1 MLSGGLKNDV
11 SRANFMKFILPIL
24 LASSALL
31 SAQPGEQTYKTLCA
45 ACHGPDGKGVGV
57 GANQFPPLRKS
68 DWVKGDARR
77 MIQVV
82 LGGLQGHITV
92 NGRDYN
98 IVMPPHGSSMTDQQ
112 IADVVSYVRQN
123 LGNKEKPV
131 TVAMVKEQRAQK
143 DNPVMPKMW
152 TADTL
157 LKKFP
162 LETKKQNHRINDLLS
177 YIHHGDFKTLAQL
190 RASKAKNVE
199 EEKGGLIS
207 LKHADRKEKFGLV
220 WTGWLDVPQDGKY
233 TFSYD
238 TDDGGAISINGKE
251 IITRDRIGP
260 EGKPTQKAIELKKG
274 RAEIKIEYFEYTG
287 KKAVAL
293 SWKGPGVKNTSL
305 SEGKMK
311 QKAGNP
317 IIMLKAP
324 EGEATIYRNFIAGTD
339 ARGIGVGYSEG
350 VNLAFSGDSM
360 SLDMIWTGDFI
371 DAGRHWTSRGQ
382 GFQKPA
388 GDDTVTINRGLAF
401 AQLSS
406 QTNAWPKNAQ
416 KDFKPMFKG
425 YSLNKA
431 QHPTFAYLF
440 GKIQIQDK
448 PQPGADGKSLTRTIT
463 INVPESA
470 KSDGSLYFR
479 ALSGAAVTATGDR
492 TFKFED
498 LSVNV
503 SSSELPPFTREN
515 ELIIPV
521 PTTAGMHTLTITY
534 TWN

>member
-1 MLSGGLKNDV
+1 
-11 SRANFMKFILPIL
+11 MKFILPIL
-24 LASSALL
+24 LAGSSLL
-31 SAQPGEQTYKTLCA
+31 SAQPGEQIYKTLCA
-45 ACHGPDGKGVGV
+45 ACHGPDGKGVGE
-57 GANQFPPLRKS
+57 GANKFPPLHQS
-68 DWVKGDARR
+68 DWVKGDSRR
-77 MIQVV
+77 IIQVV
-82 LGGLQGHITV
+82 LGGLQGPITV
-92 NGRDYN
+92 NGKDYN
-98 IVMPPHGSSMTDQQ
+98 LLMPPHGGSMTDQQ

-123 LGNKEKPV
+123 LGNKEKSV
-131 TVAMVKEQRAQK
+131 TLAMVKEQRAQK

-162 LETKKQNHRINDLLS
+162 LETHKKNHRINDLLS
-177 YIHHGDFKTLAQL
+177 YIHHGDFKKLSDL

-207 LKHADRKEKFGLV
+207 IKHADRKEKFGLV
-220 WTGWLDVPQDGKY
+220 WTGWLAVPKDGKY
-233 TFSYD
+233 TFAYD
-238 TDDGGAISINGKE
+238 TDDGGAVSINGKE

-260 EGKPTQKAIELKKG
+260 AGSPTKKAVELKKG

-287 KKAVAL
+287 QESVAL
-293 SWKGPGVKNTSL
+293 SWRGPGVKNVSL

-317 IIMLKAP
+317 VIMLKAP
-324 EGEATIYRNFIAGTD
+324 EGEATIYRNFIEGTD

-371 DAGRHWTSRGQ
+371 DAGRHWTNRGQ

-388 GDDTVTINRGLAF
+388 GDGIVTVNRGLAF

-406 QTNAWPKNAQ
+406 QTDAWPDNAQ
-416 KDFKPMFKG
+416 EGFKPRFKG

-431 QHPTFAYLF
+431 QQPTFAYLF
-440 GKIQIQDK
+440 GNVQIQDQ
-448 PQPGADGKSLTRTIT
+448 PQPGVDGKSMTRIIT
-463 INVPESA
+463 INVPETAKGDSA
-470 KSDGSLYFR
+470 LYFR

-492 TFKFED
+492 GFNFEG

-503 SSSELPPFTREN
+503 SNSELPPFTRDK

-521 PTTAGMHTLTITY
+521 PTTAGIHTLTITY